1 MLIQYLFRSVFNSY
15 LMKKSSRQLVLGSL
29 QPLLFC
35 VGMYFVVLIFSV
47 FVCSSIYRV
56 MKPRKQ
62 SISLQ
67 QADQQPSVTTTAMV
81 TAFK

>member
-1 MLIQYLFRSVFNSY
+1 
-15 LMKKSSRQLVLGSL
+15 MKKTNRQLVLGSL

-47 FVCSSIYRV
+47 FICTSLYRV
-56 MKPRKQ
+56 MKPKKSSIVLEQ
-62 SISLQ
+62 SQKEVNTGS
-67 QADQQPSVTTTAMV
+67 TTAMV

>member
-1 MLIQYLFRSVFNSY
+1 
-15 LMKKSSRQLVLGSL
+15 MKKTNRQLVLGSL

-47 FVCSSIYRV
+47 FICTSLYRV
-56 MKPRKQ
+56 MKPKKS
-62 SISLQ
+62 SIVMEQNQKELNS
-67 QADQQPSVTTTAMV
+67 SSTTAMV

>member
-1 MLIQYLFRSVFNSY
+1 
-15 LMKKSSRQLVLGSL
+15 MKKSSRQLVLGSL

-35 VGMYFVVLIFSV
+35 IGMYFVVLIFSV

-62 SISLQ
+62 SMSLQ
-67 QADQQPSVTTTAMV
+67 QMESQRQSTTTAMV
-81 TAFK
+81 TTFK

>member
-1 MLIQYLFRSVFNSY
+1 
-15 LMKKSSRQLVLGSL
+15 MKKSSRQLVLGSL

-35 VGMYFVVLIFSV
+35 IGMYFVVLIFSV

-56 MKPRKQ
+56 MKPSKQ
-62 SISLQ
+62 VMSLK
-67 QADQQPSVTTTAMV
+67 QAESQRQSTTTAMV